1 MTNIKIDNLIKNSA
15 IIAISNKITLLQR
28 KLFNFLIAHAYLDL
42 DQKESFEINISDL
55 KIRLWFDSKN
65 MAYLKESIKWLMTT
79 IVEFNLLWKEKE
91 VWSATALLADVTFN
105 NGICTYSFS
114 PVLRK
119 KMRNPNIYAKIKLSL
134 MKLFSSKYSLCLYEI
149 FVDYHHIWQ
158 TPVIRLEIFR
168 ELMGIE
174 KDQYLEFK
182 RLSLRVIKPAMKE
195 VQDIWWYEIDVHYIK
210 ESRKVVALKFT
221 FKAIVKQQMI
231 SIQTKLVTNPAL
243 QHRLIQGFW
252 LTLRQT
258 KKVLE
263 TYPEPYIK
271 ESLEIIQ
278 NKISKKLIKNIP
290 WYTITVLKNDYVP
303 LQKNQY
309 WWDLKKEPLLWG
321 SKKSWQNGKTK
332 MALSKDSTMNVLPSN
347 PNSDSIRKNQEKAF
361 EYFQSLDK
369 EKQNELIKKFEDEKI
384 TSDILKTLYKKE
396 GLESPLFKV
405 MFYKELKIS

>member
-1 MTNIKIDNLIKNSA
+1 MTNIKTDNLIKNSA

-158 TPVIRLEIFR
+158 TPIIKLKTFR

-174 KDQYLEFK
+174 KNQYLEFK
-182 RLSLRVIKPAMKE
+182 RLSLRVINLQWRRFKIFDDMK
-195 VQDIWWYEIDVHYIK
+195 
-210 ESRKVVALKFT
+210 
-221 FKAIVKQQMI
+221 
-231 SIQTKLVTNPAL
+231 
-243 QHRLIQGFW
+243 
-252 LTLRQT
+252 
-258 KKVLE
+258 
-263 TYPEPYIK
+263 
-271 ESLEIIQ
+271 
-278 NKISKKLIKNIP
+278 
-290 WYTITVLKNDYVP
+290 
-303 LQKNQY
+303 
-309 WWDLKKEPLLWG
+309 
-321 SKKSWQNGKTK
+321 
-332 MALSKDSTMNVLPSN
+332 
-347 PNSDSIRKNQEKAF
+347 
-361 EYFQSLDK
+361 
-369 EKQNELIKKFEDEKI
+369 
-384 TSDILKTLYKKE
+384 
-396 GLESPLFKV
+396 
-405 MFYKELKIS
+405 